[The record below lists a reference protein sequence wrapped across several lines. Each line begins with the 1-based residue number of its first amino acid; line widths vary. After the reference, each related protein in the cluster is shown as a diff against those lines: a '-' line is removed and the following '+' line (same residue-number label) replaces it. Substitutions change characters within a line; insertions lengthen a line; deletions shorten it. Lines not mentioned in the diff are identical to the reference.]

1 MALHSEGNGDGRYRM
16 SEKVLETPFMN
27 GKIYAVCV
35 GKKRSAPKER
45 VKAGFIRAG
54 HGLDGDAHVDSGRR
68 QISLLAW
75 ERVVAVNGEANL
87 GAVPGDFAENITTT
101 GIDWSAA
108 TVDSLIEIGTVKL
121 RIVERGKP
129 EHGPGDYSFHG
140 VALLAKEGI
149 FAEVLESGYVV
160 EGDATDVRLGDKK

>member
-1 MALHSEGNGDGRYRM
+1 M
-16 SEKVLETPFMN
+16 SEKVRETPSLN

-35 GKKRSAPKER
+35 GEKRSVPKVR

-54 HGLDGDAHVDSGRR
+54 HGLEGDAHAGSGRR
-68 QISLLAW
+68 QTSLLAW
-75 ERVVAVNGEANL
+75 ERVVAVNGETNL

-101 GIDWSAA
+101 GIDWSAV
-108 TVDSLIEIGTVKL
+108 TVGSLIEVGTVKL

-149 FAEVLESGYVV
+149 FAEVIESGYIA
-160 EGDATDVRLGDKK
+160 EGDTIDVRLPYKELGGQYAHL

>member
-1 MALHSEGNGDGRYRM
+1 M
-16 SEKVLETPFMN
+16 SEKVRETPSLN

-35 GKKRSAPKER
+35 GKKRSVPKER

-54 HGLDGDAHVDSGRR
+54 HGLEGDAHAGPSRR

-75 ERVVAVNGEANL
+75 ERVVAVNGETNL

-101 GIDWSAA
+101 GIDWSA
-108 TVDSLIEIGTVKL
+108 VPVGSLIGIGTVEI
-121 RIVERGKP
+121 RVVERGKP

-140 VALLAKEGI
+140 LALLAKEGI
-149 FAEVLESGYVV
+149 FAEVIESGYIV
-160 EGDATDVRLGDKK
+160 EGDTIGVRLPDEE

>member
-1 MALHSEGNGDGRYRM
+1 MSKKALGTPSM
-16 SEKVLETPFMN
+16 SGKV
-27 GKIYAVCV
+27 YAICV
-35 GKKRSAPKER
+35 GKKRSIAKER

-54 HGLDGDAHVDSGRR
+54 YGLDGDVHAGSGRR
-68 QISLLAW
+68 QIGLLAL
-75 ERVVAVNGEANL
+75 ERIIAVNGENEL
-87 GAVPGDFAENITTT
+87 NAVPGDFAENITTI

-108 TVDSLIEIGTVKL
+108 TIGSLIGIGTVKL

-149 FAEVLESGYVV
+149 FAEVIESGYIV
-160 EGDATDVRLGDKK
+160 EGDAIGVCLPDEE